1 MAERTGIATA
11 ARSPLPI
18 RTWRFDGWRFDPASG
33 DLWRP
38 GEGEPERLTPQ
49 LARLLEVILERG
61 GRVVRREVL
70 YRAIWGDTHVDQE
83 HGLNFLVRQ
92 LRIALGDDA
101 RTPLFVETVRG
112 RGYRFLRPARLKS
125 AGAGGRDAEG
135 FPRPRRPRRLALA
148 LLALSTGGLAVLALG
163 GVGAH
168 RSGGALATPS
178 EPARQAY
185 LEGRYLATK
194 LTLED
199 QRRAAARY
207 QRAISL
213 DPDFAP
219 AWVGLASV
227 HQTLVQAGAEPA
239 REGLEL
245 ARDAAAAA
253 LERDPDHSQAHLV
266 LGTAEL
272 YLHLDWD
279 RAAEHLAR
287 ARAGDPESAE
297 ARLWHARALAAG
309 GHFDAAIAE
318 ARSALDVDPESRAAL
333 VDLGWF
339 YYFAGRYEEAAAVS
353 RRSLE
358 LEPGSLAALQCL
370 QLSSLV
376 RGADREARDAT
387 ARIAAL
393 LPGEGPGGEERPARD
408 SVESIAELADR
419 MAEACDSL
427 TLDRAR
433 LLALEGRRAEA
444 LAALRDGLE
453 RRLWWSPFVAVDPAF
468 AELRGDEGFRLLLAD
483 VREGRV

>member
-1 MAERTGIATA
+1 MAERTGIVTGA
-11 ARSPLPI
+11 SGSV
-18 RTWRFDGWRFDPASG
+18 RTPAWSFDGWRFDPSSG

-38 GEGEPERLTPQ
+38 GKGEPERLTLQ
-49 LARLLEVILERG
+49 LARLLEVLLEGG
-61 GRVVRREVL
+61 GRVVSREAL
-70 YRAIWGDTHVDQE
+70 YRALWGDTHVDQE

-101 RTPLFVETVRG
+101 RAPRFVETVRG
-112 RGYRFLRPARLKS
+112 RGYRFLRPVEAVS
-125 AGAGGRDAEG
+125 AEVTSPRGRS
-135 FPRPRRPRRLALA
+135 RRVGLG
-148 LLALSTGGLAVLALG
+148 LLALSMGGLAMLALG
-163 GVGAH
+163 GGGAH
-168 RSGGALATPS
+168 RTAGAPDVVATPS
-178 EPARQAY
+178 EPAREAY
-185 LEGRYLATK
+185 LEGRYLAAK
-194 LTLED
+194 PTLED

-213 DPDFAP
+213 DPGFAP
-219 AWVGLASV
+219 AWAGLASV

-253 LERDPDHSQAHLV
+253 LERDPGHPQAHLV

-287 ARAGDPESAE
+287 ARAADPESAE

-309 GHFDAAIAE
+309 GDFDAAIAE
-318 ARSALDVDPESRAAL
+318 ARSALAVDPESRAAL

-339 YYFAGRYEEAAAVS
+339 YYFAGRYEEAAEVA

-358 LEPGSLAALQCL
+358 LEPRSLAALQCL
-370 QLSSLV
+370 QLSALV

-393 LPGEGPGGEERPARD
+393 LSGEGPGEAEGPAQG

-419 MAEACDSL
+419 MAGACNSL

-433 LLALEGRRAEA
+433 LLALDGRRTEA

-468 AELRGDEGFRLLLAD
+468 AGLQDDERFRLLLAD